1 MSFKIDHI
9 GYITDSIDA
18 TSREFELLGYIK
30 GDKIDDDTQRTHI
43 CFMHK
48 NGEVTVELVEPYAD
62 NKTMQ
67 KMLAKRGVSPYH
79 LCYAVDDIDD
89 TFNQLISQDWTALF
103 APVAAPAFDGRKIC
117 YFWKSEIGFIEIL
130 SKQ

>member
-1 MSFKIDHI
+1 MNYEIDHI
-9 GYITDSIDA
+9 GYLTDSINA
-18 TSREFELLGYIK
+18 TAREFEQLGYSK
-30 GDKIDDDTQRTHI
+30 GFTVDDDTQRTHI
-43 CFMHK
+43 CYMRK
-48 NGEVTVELVEPYAD
+48 DGEVAVELVEPYSD

-67 KMLAKRGVSPYH
+67 KMLVKRGVSPYH
-79 LCYAVDDIDD
+79 LCYAVNDIEE
-89 TFNQLISQDWTALF
+89 TYNHLISHDWTALF